1 MGMRT
6 LCSLNIS
13 QKEMTADIFSSTTGI
28 IQADSH
34 IQRYT
39 FHSRRE
45 ANSASNVGRYCIA
58 GGTSRGRGSS
68 RGGQTL
74 RVASAVSGADSTFD
88 LETTTSSLR
97 TSSATGG
104 MLVRPESASDSRR
117 RVKHVVTVVRYD
129 EGGGGGGGGVGVGGE
144 TCKEL
149 DVDAVTVES
158 TKVAVARTA
167 KDDVMWKQA
176 DDKSKCKETFL

>member
-1 MGMRT
+1 
-6 LCSLNIS
+6 
-13 QKEMTADIFSSTTGI
+13 
-28 IQADSH
+28 
-34 IQRYT
+34 
-39 FHSRRE
+39 
-45 ANSASNVGRYCIA
+45 
-58 GGTSRGRGSS
+58 
-68 RGGQTL
+68 
-74 RVASAVSGADSTFD
+74 
-88 LETTTSSLR
+88 
-97 TSSATGG
+97 

-176 DDKSKCKETFL
+176 DDKSKCKETFLWKEVDKYHKFLCTKYSHDHIT